1 MLSLILI
8 VFAHFQTNTHLI
20 RSWAMANSVLAIGL
34 FISGIG
40 HLLPRWTTVIG
51 TNLVLLSA
59 SPIIYAGF
67 KAWIAQ
73 TPVKLSNWEWGI
85 VLLTAPAFWYW
96 GLIKPN
102 GIYRSV
108 VFSFA
113 EMLMNAPVAILL
125 FTVGKKHARRKLTFA
140 IALLFT
146 VVTIWMAARGI
157 SLLFSEMPQPAS
169 RGANPTNWL
178 TIFWFIIILT
188 ITTLFVMWL
197 EIDVQN
203 PPVAQSKKSLSRFI
217 EYFRRK
223 ILFLWTIVIILFCV
237 VISELGVA
245 YVNFQRIERT
255 NMFSTA
261 KIINESF
268 VIQTIGLANQIDAIL
283 ETVEMLRNQLGKSN
297 VALFIKTL
305 RFKPLST
312 HKICLF
318 DIHGTLQ
325 ASNSDKKE
333 CTLANDFLS
342 SVENTTD
349 NKMLILKKQN
359 QNYLWIKKIHD
370 TQHTVIGFVAIVMEL
385 EHFKMFYHY
394 LIDNK
399 EFFIALQ
406 GNDDFLQ
413 INMNP
418 LFQEVQLPKFLNDAG
433 FKAEEDLNFQQNYYY
448 VLKEIPLLPLVMIT
462 GFSQA
467 QLDQKI
473 HYQTRWLF
481 ISSLL
486 FIFVML
492 TLALL
497 LSLEI
502 KRRNEQESF
511 TAMLSHEIKTP
522 ISVISMA
529 LSISELPT
537 ATKNRVTRSITDIT
551 SVIERCLLS
560 DRLEYGFIEPNFAF
574 YQIENILK
582 DIQSNCPEPER
593 IKLAIEPLPI
603 CLTDE
608 QLLRMIITNLVD
620 NALKYGA
627 NNCPIFIAAKVILY
641 KKQAGIVISV
651 TNESGIAGIP
661 DSKKVFKKYYRASGA
676 HGKTGSGLG
685 LHIAQGM
692 AHQLGGEIRFKPVNN
707 TVCFELWI
715 RV

>member
-1 MLSLILI
+1 
-8 VFAHFQTNTHLI
+8 
-20 RSWAMANSVLAIGL
+20 MANSVLAIGL
-34 FISGIG
+34 FISGVG

-51 TNLVLLSA
+51 TNLLLLSA

-73 TPVKLSNWEWGI
+73 TPVKLGNWEWGI
-85 VLLTAPAFWYW
+85 VLLTVPAFWYW
-96 GLIKPN
+96 GLIQPN

-113 EMLMNAPVAILL
+113 EMCMNAPVAILL
-125 FTVGKKHARRKLTFA
+125 FTVGKKHARRKLIFA
-140 IALLFT
+140 IALLFA
-146 VVTIWMAARGI
+146 VVTVWMAARGI
-157 SLLFSEMPQPAS
+157 SLLFSEIPSQPSS

-178 TIFWFIIILT
+178 TVFWFIIILT
-188 ITTLFVMWL
+188 MTTLFVMWL

-203 PPVAQSKKSLSRFI
+203 PPIAQSKKSLSRFV

-237 VISELGVA
+237 VISEVGVA

-255 NMFSTA
+255 NMFSSA
-261 KIINESF
+261 EIINESF
-268 VIQTIGLANQIDAIL
+268 AIQTIGLVNQINVIL
-283 ETVEMLRNQLGKSN
+283 EMVEMLQNQLGKN
-297 VALFIKTL
+297 NTALFIKTL
-305 RFKPLST
+305 RFKPLSL
-312 HKICLF
+312 HKICIF
-318 DIHGTLQ
+318 DIQGKLQ
-325 ASNSDKKE
+325 ASNSKTE
-333 CTLANDFLS
+333 CTLSNDFLS
-342 SVENTTD
+342 SIENTTD
-349 NKMLILKKQN
+349 NKSLILKKQN
-359 QNYLWIKKIHD
+359 QNYLWIKRIYD
-370 TQHTVIGFVAIVMEL
+370 TQHTVVGFVTLVMEL
-385 EHFKMFYHY
+385 EQFKNFYHY
-394 LIDNK
+394 LVDNT

-406 GNDDFLQ
+406 GNHDFLQ
-413 INMNP
+413 INMNL
-418 LFQEVQLPKFLNDAG
+418 LFQEVQLPKFLSDAG

-486 FIFVML
+486 FIFIML

-560 DRLEYGFIEPNFAF
+560 DRLEYGFIEPHFAF
-574 YQIENILK
+574 YQIKNVLK
-582 DIQSNCPEPER
+582 DIQSNCFEPER
-593 IKLAIEPLPI
+593 LKLSIEPLPI
-603 CLTDE
+603 CRTDE

-627 NNCPIFIAAKVILY
+627 NNCPIFIDAKVILY

-661 DSKKVFKKYYRASGA
+661 DSKKVFKKYYRTSGA

-707 TVCFELWI
+707 TVCFELWM

>member
-8 VFAHFQTNTHLI
+8 VFAHFQTNTYLI
-20 RSWAMANSVLAIGL
+20 RSWAIANSILAIGL
-34 FISGIG
+34 FVSGMG

-51 TNLVLLSA
+51 TNLILLSA

-67 KAWIAQ
+67 KAWVAQ
-73 TPVKLSNWEWGI
+73 TPVKLSNWEWGV

-96 GLIKPN
+96 GLITPN

-113 EMLMNAPVAILL
+113 EMCMNAPVAILL
-125 FTVGKKHARRKLTFA
+125 FRSGKKHVSSKVTFA
-140 IALLFT
+140 IALLFA
-146 VVTIWMAARGI
+146 VVAVWMAARGM
-157 SLLFSEMPQPAS
+157 SLLLEMPQPSS

-188 ITTLFVMWL
+188 MMTLFVMWL

-203 PPVAQSKKSLSRFI
+203 PPVAQSKKSLSRFV

-237 VISELGVA
+237 VISEVGVA

-255 NMFSTA
+255 NMFSSA

-268 VIQTIGLANQIDAIL
+268 AIQTIGLANQIDAIL
-283 ETVEMLRNQLGKSN
+283 ETVETLQNQLGKDKTT
-297 VALFIKTL
+297 LFVKML
-305 RFKPLST
+305 SFKPLST
-312 HKICLF
+312 HKICIF
-318 DIHGTLQ
+318 DIQGKLQ

-333 CTLANDFLS
+333 CYFSNDFFS

-349 NKMLILKKQN
+349 DKMLILKKQN
-359 QNYLWIKKIHD
+359 QNYLWIKSIHN
-370 TQHTVIGFVAIVMEL
+370 TQHAVVGFVTIVMEF
-385 EHFKMFYHY
+385 EHFKTFYHY
-394 LIDNK
+394 LVDNK
-399 EFFIALQ
+399 EFFIVLQ

-418 LFQEVQLPKFLNDAG
+418 LFQEAQLPKFLNDAV
-433 FKAEEDLNFQQNYYY
+433 FKTADDLNFQQNYYY
-448 VLKEIPLLPLVMIT
+448 VLKEIPLLPLAMIT

-467 QLDQKI
+467 QLNQKI

-481 ISSLL
+481 ISSLI
-486 FIFVML
+486 FIFVIL

-560 DRLEYGFIEPNFAF
+560 DRLEYGFIEPHFAF
-574 YQIENILK
+574 YQIENVLK
-582 DIQSNCPEPER
+582 NIQSNCPEPER
-593 IKLAIEPLPI
+593 LKLSIEPLPI
-603 CLTDE
+603 CRTDE
-608 QLLRMIITNLVD
+608 QLLRMIINNLVD

-627 NNCPIFIAAKVILY
+627 NNCPIFIDAKVILY

-707 TVCFELWI
+707 TVCFELWM